1 MPSKTPGV
9 STKGRSQ
16 RGQGKGSGRCITASP
31 AASVAD
37 PVEIHGVTEPSAE
50 PQLKTAAWRAET
62 EIDDDSGEDAD
73 STNVANAIQEKKM
86 KVAPRLNYVNA
97 VFATSLLSS
106 YCVHI

>member
-9 STKGRSQ
+9 STKDRSQ
-16 RGQGKGSGRCITASP
+16 RGRGRGTGRCITASP

-50 PQLKTAAWRAET
+50 PQLKAAAWRAET

-73 STNVANAIQEKKM
+73 NVANAIQKKKM
-86 KVAPRLNYVNA
+86 MKVVARLNYVSE
-97 VFATSLLSS
+97 VSS
-106 YCVHI
+106 RF